1 MRNCYTQGELNNPKE
16 EQVKEVLNI
25 AICKYMPSVKIY
37 MGHAAIGAPKWAC
50 RYAPP
55 PVPQEG
61 AAPFG
66 HSDLRLVWLFRE
78 EVEGYLD
85 WLFDTGMLGGGF
97 LELPQSVGGVQEAGS
112 HCRRTGLTSQPSEQ
126 LSP

>member
-1 MRNCYTQGELNNPKE
+1 MRNCYAKGELNNPKE

-25 AICKYMPSVKIY
+25 ATCKYMPSVKIY
-37 MGHAAIGAPKWAC
+37 KGHAAIGTEYGAC
-50 RYAPP
+50 RNR
-55 PVPQEG
+55 VPQEG
-61 AAPFG
+61 APFG
-66 HSDLRLVWLFRE
+66 HSDLRE

-126 LSP
+126 LGP